1 LLFHQSLSTSRCPT
15 LPAMRA
21 ELPTG
26 TVTFLFTDIEGSTRL
41 LHALGPE
48 AYAAALA
55 EHRRALREAFAAH
68 NGVEVDTQGDAF
80 LVAFP
85 TAQDAAAAARRGRD
99 ALAGG
104 SIRVRMGL
112 HTGTPLLAAEGYV
125 GIDVHRGARVGALAH
140 GGQILLSPATAGLLD
155 GEPLLDL
162 GSHRLK
168 DFEGATRLYQLDERR
183 FPPLRT
189 PGSVD
194 LPAPAS
200 RFLGRERELF
210 DAISIVLDR
219 DPRVLTIVGPGGTGK
234 TRFAIELARLMAEEA
249 EGSTL
254 FVPLAPLRD
263 AGLVLPAVAEK
274 LGTPSP
280 EPDALAAATS
290 RLRTHL
296 VLDNAEH
303 LLPEAASHIAE
314 FVAAAP
320 SVRLLVT
327 SREPL
332 RIQGEVELD
341 LAPLVEDEAVALFVE
356 RAQDVRPDIRATPAV
371 EELCGRLDR
380 LPLALELAAARTKA
394 LSPEQLLER
403 VGQRLDLLRGTREAD
418 ERHTTLRATIAWSYD
433 LLEPDERKL
442 FERLSVFAAGCTLE
456 SAEAVCDADLDALA
470 SLLDKSLLRR
480 RTGRLGEERYWML
493 ETIRQFAHERLV
505 DSGEVGD
512 VRRRHASEMLATARA
527 AHLMEEDHERP
538 QLSLVLAERDDLRAA
553 LDWAAGADREL
564 ALELAIALENFW
576 VAHAPHEG
584 ARRLRELLEGEVEL
598 PTALRAQALRVY
610 GGALDMAGH
619 RDDAE
624 RRYAASLDLWRSL
637 GDERAVASLLHRL
650 STSALWHG
658 DNERALALAT
668 ESAELAAGRFPFVE
682 IPNYSVLGQ
691 VLVSSGEVE
700 RGTELVRRSADMAID
715 VGWDW
720 WRSGQLSN
728 LAFLALDRGDVDE
741 AERDGREGL
750 RIVRDQ
756 ENRQWTLWLLSAL
769 ARAALARD
777 RHELAGLLW
786 GAVEAETERV
796 PSGSWQTRRREMAGA
811 LLEETTP
818 EFVASVEEGRRLDLW
833 DAAAIALGEEA

>member
-1 LLFHQSLSTSRCPT
+1 
-15 LPAMRA
+15 MRA
-21 ELPTG
+21 ELPAG

-41 LHALGPE
+41 LHELGPE
-48 AYAAALA
+48 AYGAALA
-55 EHRRALREAFAAH
+55 EHRRALREAFTAQG
-68 NGVEVDTQGDAF
+68 GVEVDTQGDAF

-85 TAQDAAAAARRGRD
+85 TAQGAADAARLGRETLAAGPV
-99 ALAGG
+99 
-104 SIRVRMGL
+104 RVRMGL
-112 HTGTPLLAAEGYV
+112 HTGTPLLGPEGYV
-125 GIDVHRGARVGALAH
+125 GVDVHRGARIGALAH
-140 GGQILLSPATAGLLD
+140 GGQIVVSPASAGLLD
-155 GEPLLDL
+155 GKTLLDL

-168 DFEGATRLYQLDERR
+168 DFDGATRLYQLGDGD

-194 LPAPAS
+194 LPTPAT

-210 DAISIVLDR
+210 DAVSLVLDR

-234 TRFAIELARLMAEEA
+234 TRFAIELARLLAEEA
-249 EGSTL
+249 DGSTL
-254 FVPLAPLRD
+254 FVTLAPLRE
-263 AGLVLPAVAEK
+263 AGLILPAVAEK

-280 EPDALAAATS
+280 EPDALAAATGQ
-290 RLRTHL
+290 RRTHL

-303 LLPEAASHIAE
+303 LLPEAASRIAE
-314 FVAAAP
+314 LVTAAS

-341 LAPLVEDEAVALFVE
+341 LPPLGGDEAVALFVE
-356 RAQDVRPDIRATPAV
+356 RARAVRPDIGVTPAV
-371 EELCGRLDR
+371 DELCRRLDR

-403 VGQRLDLLRGTREAD
+403 VGQRLDLLKGTRDAD
-418 ERHTTLRATIAWSYD
+418 ERHTTLRATIGWSYD
-433 LLEPDERKL
+433 LLDSGEQRL

-456 SAEAVCDADLDALA
+456 SAEAVCRAELDTLA
-470 SLLDKSLLRR
+470 SLLDKSLVRR
-480 RTGRLGEERYWML
+480 RTGQLDEERYWML
-493 ETIRQFAHERLV
+493 ETIRQFAQERLV
-505 DSGEVGD
+505 DSGEVD
-512 VRRRHASEMLATARA
+512 DIRRRHANEMLATARA
-527 AHLMEEDHERP
+527 AHLMEEDNERP

-553 LDWAAGADREL
+553 LDWAAGTDREL

-584 ARRLRELLEGEVEL
+584 HRRLRELLDAEVEL

-619 RDDAE
+619 RDDSE
-624 RRYAASLDLWRSL
+624 RWYAASLELWRSL

-658 DNERALALAT
+658 DHERALALAT
-668 ESAELAAGRFPFVE
+668 ESAELAAGRFPFIE

-691 VLVSSGEVE
+691 VLVRSGDVK

-728 LAFLALDRGDVDE
+728 LAFLALDRNDLDE

-750 RIVRDQ
+750 RIVREQ
-756 ENRQWTLWLLSAL
+756 ENRQWALWLMSAL
-769 ARAALARD
+769 ARVALAR
-777 RHELAGLLW
+777 RQHELAGILW

-796 PSGSWQTRRREMAGA
+796 PSGSWQARRGEMAGA
-811 LLEETTP
+811 LLEEMTP
-818 EFVASVEEGRRLDLW
+818 EFVAGVAEGRGLDLW
-833 DAAAIALGEEA
+833 DAVALALGEEDDPQTEP